1 MFFSKLLKIIFEK
14 LLGAGT
20 AANTFVGCAFVGAF
34 VAAVQFT
41 VFFNCVDFF
50 YFTSALAT
58 LTSYFCHV
66 RSPLLV
72 F

>member
-1 MFFSKLLKIIFEK
+1 MFFSKLFKINVEK

-20 AANTFVGCAFVGAF
+20 AANTFIGCAFVGAF
-34 VAAVQFT
+34 VAAVQFA
-41 VFFNCVDFF
+41 VFFNRVDFF

-58 LTSYFCHV
+58 FASYFCHD